1 MFQIEKFYGFTHS
14 VNLFSKF
21 LFLSWSCFGFL
32 SLETDAQR
40 LTACDS
46 CVNLALNF
54 TNTKLLMN
62 FRRKFKQ
69 RPSRAI
75 VTNRC

>member
-14 VNLFSKF
+14 VNLFSKY

-40 LTACDS
+40 QTVKKPHNPINKYS
-46 CVNLALNF
+46 
-54 TNTKLLMN
+54 
-62 FRRKFKQ
+62 
-69 RPSRAI
+69 
-75 VTNRC
+75 